1 MNSYA
6 KTPTVFQME
15 MAECGAASLSMIF
28 GYYGKFLPLEQM
40 RIETG
45 VSRDGC
51 NAKNILAAARKFGLT
66 AKGFRKKASSLP
78 EVKVPAII
86 FWNNY
91 HFVVFEGFRH
101 GYAYINAPAV
111 GRRKLTVKE
120 LEEGF
125 SGVVLT
131 FELTEKFEKQKKK
144 NTTFAFIKERIANEK
159 KTLGVLIA
167 IGLLLVFPQ
176 LVLPVLSQVFMDDI
190 LLRGYTDWLP
200 KLLIFMGLLL
210 ALKAAL
216 TFWRGL
222 ILGKLKA
229 KLTLISGHSLFMH
242 MLRLPISFFDQR
254 HAGSLVSRMESN
266 TKLNDFLSGDL
277 AETVLNL
284 FSAVFYLIILF
295 IYSPSM
301 TLIGLLL
308 TGIMMALLIY
318 SGKVLAGQM
327 AKLTMNSS
335 KLYSALVSG
344 LSITD
349 TLKASGAESEYSLR
363 VLGHQAKQA
372 RLEQELSRNQQ
383 ILGAIPEALANLS
396 DVIMLMIGGILV
408 IRGQL
413 TMGMLIAF
421 SSLFDSFMAPVNALV
436 RFSEKLQG
444 LRADLERIEDI
455 ERHPEDERYSKEEKD
470 STVHKKLSG
479 RVELTDI
486 SFGYSP
492 LKAPLVEN
500 LNFRLESGGSI
511 AFVGSSGSGK
521 STAAKLV
528 SGLYTPWTGKIRFD
542 GMDKE
547 EIPREVLNA
556 SIATV
561 SQNIN
566 LFSGSIRDNITL
578 WNPAILEEDM
588 IAAAKD
594 ACIHDLIIS
603 KPGAYDHP
611 LAEGAQNLSGG
622 ERQRIEIARAL
633 ATKPSILIM
642 DEATSALDTITEKK
656 ILDNIKRRGCTCI
669 IVAHRLSAV
678 RDAEQIIVLENG
690 KTIQQG
696 NHHTLSR
703 SEGFYRDELFT
714 E

>member
-1 MNSYA
+1 MEHYA

-15 MAECGAASLSMIF
+15 MTECGAASLSMIF

-51 NAKNILAAARKFGLT
+51 NAKNILAAARKYGLT
-66 AKGFRKKASSLP
+66 AKGYRKKVTSLP

-91 HFVVFEGFRH
+91 HFVVFEGFKH
-101 GYAYINAPAV
+101 GFAYINDPAV
-111 GRRKLTVKE
+111 GRRKLTEKE
-120 LEEGF
+120 LQDGF

-159 KTLGVLIA
+159 ETLGVLIA

-301 TLIGLLL
+301 TLIGLFL

-327 AKLTMNSS
+327 AKLT
-335 KLYSALVSG
+335 
-344 LSITD
+344 
-349 TLKASGAESEYSLR
+349 
-363 VLGHQAKQA
+363 
-372 RLEQELSRNQQ
+372 
-383 ILGAIPEALANLS
+383 
-396 DVIMLMIGGILV
+396 
-408 IRGQL
+408 
-413 TMGMLIAF
+413 
-421 SSLFDSFMAPVNALV
+421 
-436 RFSEKLQG
+436 
-444 LRADLERIEDI
+444 
-455 ERHPEDERYSKEEKD
+455 
-470 STVHKKLSG
+470 
-479 RVELTDI
+479 
-486 SFGYSP
+486 
-492 LKAPLVEN
+492 
-500 LNFRLESGGSI
+500 
-511 AFVGSSGSGK
+511 
-521 STAAKLV
+521 
-528 SGLYTPWTGKIRFD
+528 
-542 GMDKE
+542 
-547 EIPREVLNA
+547 
-556 SIATV
+556 
-561 SQNIN
+561 
-566 LFSGSIRDNITL
+566 
-578 WNPAILEEDM
+578 
-588 IAAAKD
+588 
-594 ACIHDLIIS
+594 
-603 KPGAYDHP
+603 
-611 LAEGAQNLSGG
+611 
-622 ERQRIEIARAL
+622 
-633 ATKPSILIM
+633 
-642 DEATSALDTITEKK
+642 
-656 ILDNIKRRGCTCI
+656 
-669 IVAHRLSAV
+669 
-678 RDAEQIIVLENG
+678 
-690 KTIQQG
+690 
-696 NHHTLSR
+696 
-703 SEGFYRDELFT
+703 
-714 E
+714 